1 MKKITID
8 CFEWDFIEE
17 DADEGVGLP
26 IKGYTFIEP
35 RGFYALVDSNN
46 RIWIQIPYDHPEEPG
61 CFESPC
67 LSVCLKLIRQH
78 PQSYEF
84 VNKIRGA

>member
-1 MKKITID
+1 MKRIIID
-8 CFEWDFIEE
+8 DHEWDFLEE

-35 RGFYALVDSNN
+35 RGSYALVDSNN
-46 RIWIQIPYDHPEEPG
+46 RIWIQDPYDCPESPG

-67 LSVCLKLIRQH
+67 LKHCLIIIRQH
-78 PQSYEF
+78 PQSYELI
-84 VNKIRGA
+84 NKLMGL